1 MIIYGSRASLIST
14 ESVHDKCSN
23 CNTQGS
29 MYIALFQKYA
39 HIFWIPLFPIGK
51 SGVAQCAQCK
61 QVLQKENF
69 SGNLLSSYQTVNSN
83 TKAPWWTFSGL
94 AIIGLLVLSG
104 FYQSKIT
111 HSRNAELILAPKAG
125 DVYEIKKDNE
135 YTLYKVNNVVKDTVF
150 ILPNQY
156 VSNLASGLS
165 ELKTKGDDA
174 YATESFPVLKA
185 TLKSKLEIGEIIDI
199 DRR

>member
-14 ESVHDKCSN
+14 EIVHEKCFN

-29 MYIALFQKYA
+29 MFIALYQKYA

-61 QVLQKENF
+61 QVQQKENLT
-69 SGNLLSSYQTVNSN
+69 GNLLSAYQTAKLN

-94 AIIGLLVLSG
+94 AIIGVLVLSG

-111 HSRNAELILAPKAG
+111 ESKNAELILAPQAG
-125 DVYEIKKDNE
+125 DIYEIKKDNE
-135 YTLYKVNNVVKDTVF
+135 YTLYKVNSVVKDTIY
-150 ILPNQY
+150 ILPHQY
-156 VSNLASGLS
+156 VSNKISGLAD
-165 ELKTKGDDA
+165 LKMKGDTA
-174 YATESFPVLKA
+174 YVQEPLPLLKA
-185 TLKSKLEIGEIIDI
+185 SLKSKLETGEIINVN
-199 DRR
+199 RN